1 MRTKEITAD
10 EKYHLFTGRI
20 FLFISRVLT
29 QNFKAANLALTKEQ
43 WTIMSVLWRMGAVSQ
58 QKIADETGRDKP
70 STTRLIDTLEKE
82 GYLSRKPDKQ
92 DRRINMIH
100 LTEKGKRIE
109 AKATRIVEETFNT
122 LAHNITTDEI
132 LTIRNVFNKIYKHSK
147 PSAS

>member
-1 MRTKEITAD
+1 MRTKEITPD
-10 EKYHLFTGRI
+10 ERYHLFTGRI
-20 FLFISRVLT
+20 FMFISRVLT

-43 WTIMSVLWRMGAVSQ
+43 WTIMSVLWRMGVVSQ

-82 GYLSRKPDKQ
+82 GYLTRKPDAY

-100 LTEKGKRIE
+100 LTPKGQRIE

-122 LAHNITTDEI
+122 ITQDITIDEI
-132 LTIRNVFNKIYKHSK
+132 LTVRSVFSKIYKHSK
-147 PSAS
+147 LSSS